1 MKKSHVIF
9 SIMSIV
15 LLAASP
21 MEAMRVHTIE
31 TRANTQ
37 YKKFIEA
44 SRCFKKKGW
53 KHCTPEQKARVMVI
67 GLALLGIVGAAITAI
82 AWKGHV
88 RKLLK
93 KGQEE
98 RDWMTPV
105 QKASFQAGIKE
116 VDEAIAELEQEKP
129 RLQEEAVARKKE
141 FEEWYMR
148 KLAAIEEKARRR
160 KDVTQ
165 SARQSL
171 EEVKKLPR
179 EERESVKIANYLRAS
194 DKLEERQLAK
204 IAKLHKEYI
213 DELLSMP
220 TGQITDQMRGEFD
233 RRRGT
238 EQRELTAQHEQERRE
253 LKAMYGINLPQKV
266 PSRTSSFGD

>member
-21 MEAMRVHTIE
+21 MEAMRVHAIE

-44 SRCFKKKGW
+44 GRCFKKHGW
-53 KHCTPEQKARVMVI
+53 KHCTPEQKARVVVT

-93 KGQEE
+93 KDPEG
-98 RDWMTPV
+98 RDWMTPA
-105 QKASFQAGIKE
+105 QKASFQAGMKKI
-116 VDEAIAELEQEKP
+116 DEAIAKQKQEEP
-129 RLQEEAVARKKE
+129 RLEGEAAARRKK
-141 FEEWYMR
+141 FEEYYVR
-148 KLAAIEEKARRR
+148 RLAAIEEETRRR

-165 SARQSL
+165 QARQAL
-171 EEVKKLPR
+171 Q
-179 EERESVKIANYLRAS
+179 EERELLGEGRESAKIANYLRAL
-194 DKLEERQLAK
+194 DTLEERQFK
-204 IAKLHKEYI
+204 EIAKLHKEYI
-213 DELLSMP
+213 DELSSMP
-220 TGQITDQMRGEFD
+220 TGQMREMREEFD
-233 RRRGT
+233 SRRGT
-238 EQRELTAQHEQERRE
+238 EQRELTARHEQEHRE
-253 LKAMYGINLPQKV
+253 LKAIYGINLP
-266 PSRTSSFGD
+266 